1 MLNPVYG
8 TMKVDMIFDINMVK
22 SIKLKVFQINP
33 YYLSIFNRTIEAD
46 QMNLVWN
53 VDDMDISH
61 MNSYVVSEIT

>member
-1 MLNPVYG
+1 
-8 TMKVDMIFDINMVK
+8 MIFDINMVK